1 MGTLRRVRPID
12 IDTGE
17 IVEEMPIV
25 VTRKY
30 RNAFT
35 GGWLTMSQDV
45 TMTIA
50 MAKDL
55 TLYDYKVLMALL
67 GMLDMS
73 NWIQVNQSRLAER
86 INVPQPNVS
95 RSINK
100 LIDLGLIKRGPRVGN
115 TWSYRLNPDFV
126 YKGKVKD
133 HRKVIEDWQKMPKMP
148 QKEVDDGST
157 PDHE

>member
-1 MGTLRRVRPID
+1 MMGTLRRVRPVD
-12 IDTGE
+12 LDTGE
-17 IVEEMPIV
+17 IVDGLPIV

-30 RNAFT
+30 TNAFT
-35 GGWLTMSQDV
+35 GGWLIMSQDV

-50 MAKDL
+50 MTKEL
-55 TLYDYKVLMALL
+55 TLYDYRVLMALL

-86 INVPQPNVS
+86 INVPRPKVS
-95 RSINK
+95 LSINK

-133 HRKVIEDWQKMPKMP
+133 HRKVIEEWQKMP
-148 QKEVDDGST
+148 QTEVDNGST
-157 PDHE
+157 LDHK